1 MWPIVS
7 VTNKNGSWPMIVESK
22 ERIEKQIPAGYQRK
36 PFGRIVAG
44 DLVWMPK
51 FKGFREPTD
60 LNFSDRVRDFSFV
73 IELKE
78 VAG

>member
-1 MWPIVS
+1 
-7 VTNKNGSWPMIVESK
+7 
-22 ERIEKQIPAGYQRK
+22 
-36 PFGRIVAG
+36 
-44 DLVWMPK
+44 MPK